1 MNAERIFNIVLMEFN
16 SEKLKREE
24 DLERMINSDEK
35 IDFKLVNI
43 KQLVND
49 ITKLEANIAKFSQMI
64 KNDTTNNGMI
74 NNETTN

>member
-35 IDFKLVNI
+35 IEFKLVNI

-64 KNDTTNNGMI
+64 